1 MIRYLVADDHELY
14 REGLMHFLS
23 RQPGLQLLGEAEN
36 GKVLLEKALEFEP
49 ELIITDISMPGM
61 DGITATRQL
70 LTQLPNTRIIGLS
83 MHQDESLVVE
93 MLEAGAR
100 GYLLKNADKHDIL
113 EAIEAVMQG
122 ACWFCHRSS
131 GRLTK
136 LIASS
141 RFDLLALQQDIR
153 FTSREKEIIRLTCR
167 EYSSREIGEAL
178 HISHRTVE
186 GIRAGILSKMNVR
199 NTVGL
204 AVFALRHGL
213 ITGEDLQD

>member
-1 MIRYLVADDHELY
+1 MIRYIIADDHELY

-23 RQPGLQLLGEAEN
+23 RQPGLQLLGEAED
-36 GKVLLEKALEFEP
+36 GQELLEKSLEFNP
-49 ELIITDISMPGM
+49 DLIITDISMPGM
-61 DGITATRQL
+61 DGVTATREL
-70 LTQLPNTRIIGLS
+70 LAQLPEIRIIGLS

-122 ACWFCHRSS
+122 ASWFCHRSS
-131 GRLTK
+131 GTLTR

-141 RFDLLALQQDIR
+141 RFDLLAQQQDLR
-153 FTSREKEIIRLTCR
+153 FTQREKEIIRLTCR
-167 EYSSREIGEAL
+167 EQSSREIGEAL

-186 GIRAGILSKMNVR
+186 GIRAGILAKMNVR